1 VKNRAPDAPVM
12 AAVPRAPR
20 APRRITPPSR
30 ERWSPSAA
38 QMARR
43 RALLTLLK
51 WLVPGAGVALLLIIA
66 IWPELEGA
74 EERAR
79 VSFRRVA
86 ETAPEAVRIV
96 APRYQGVD
104 EQNRPYTVTAAVAIQ
119 GQNQDL
125 VDLSAPRADLLMTD
139 GWVLLESREGRLDK
153 ARNHLDLRGEVTL
166 WHDGGNLLVT
176 EEASIELKE
185 GAASGDK
192 PVAAQGPFGTLI
204 SEGFRLYDK
213 GAVVVFTG
221 RARAMLE
228 GRQ

>member
-1 VKNRAPDAPVM
+1 
-12 AAVPRAPR
+12 
-20 APRRITPPSR
+20 
-30 ERWSPSAA
+30 
-38 QMARR
+38 
-43 RALLTLLK
+43 
-51 WLVPGAGVALLLIIA
+51 
-66 IWPELEGA
+66 LEGA

-86 ETAPEAVRIV
+86 QTAPEAVRIV

-104 EQNRPYTVTAAVAIQ
+104 ELNRPYTVTASFATQ
-119 GQNQDL
+119 GEDQDI
-125 VDLSAPRADLLMTD
+125 VDLEAPRADLLMTD
-139 GWVLLESREGRLDK
+139 GWVLLESREGRLYK

-176 EEASIELKE
+176 EEAAIELKE

-192 PVAAQGPFGTLI
+192 PVAAQGPFGTLV

-221 RARAMLE
+221 QSRALLE
-228 GRQ
+228 GQQ

>member
-1 VKNRAPDAPVM
+1 MKNRAPEATVI
-12 AAVPRAPR
+12 AAPR

-43 RALLTLLK
+43 RFVVSALK
-51 WLVPGAGVALLLIIA
+51 WLVPGAGLALLLAIA
-66 IWPELEGA
+66 IWPELEGM

-79 VSFRRVA
+79 VSFRRVTQ
-86 ETAPEAVRIV
+86 TAPEAVRVV

-104 EQNRPYTVTAAVAIQ
+104 EQNRPYTVTAAIARQ
-119 GQNQDL
+119 GQDQDIL
-125 VDLSAPRADLLMTD
+125 DLEAPRADLTLND
-139 GWVLLESREGRLDK
+139 GWVLMESREGRLFK

-176 EEASIELKE
+176 EEAAIELKE

-192 PVAAQGPFGTLI
+192 PVAAQGPFGTLV
-204 SEGFRLYDK
+204 SEGFRLYEK
-213 GAVVVFTG
+213 GAVVIFTG
-221 RARAMLE
+221 QSRAMLE

>member
-1 VKNRAPDAPVM
+1 MVGA
-12 AAVPRAPR
+12 
-20 APRRITPPSR
+20 
-30 ERWSPSAA
+30 
-38 QMARR
+38 
-43 RALLTLLK
+43 LK
-51 WLVPGAGVALLLIIA
+51 WLVPGAGIALLLTIA

-86 ETAPEAVRIV
+86 QTAPEAIRIV
-96 APRYQGVD
+96 TPRYQGVD
-104 EQNRPYTVTAAVAIQ
+104 EQNRPYTITASVATQ
-119 GQNQDL
+119 GQNQDI
-125 VDLSAPRADLLMTD
+125 VDLETPRADLVMTD
-139 GWVLLESREGRLDK
+139 GWVLLESREGRLNK

-176 EEASIELKE
+176 EEATIELKE

-192 PVAAQGPFGTLI
+192 PVAAQGPFGTLV

-221 RARAMLE
+221 RSRALLE
-228 GRQ
+228 GTQ

>member
-1 VKNRAPDAPVM
+1 MKNRVPVAPVI

-20 APRRITPPSR
+20 RMTLPSR
-30 ERWSPSAA
+30 ERWSPSSG

-43 RALLTLLK
+43 RAMVVLLK
-51 WLVPGAGVALLLIIA
+51 WLVPGAGLALLLAIA

-86 ETAPEAVRIV
+86 QTAPEAVRIV

-104 EQNRPYTVTAAVAIQ
+104 EQNRPYTVTAAVASQ
-119 GQNQDL
+119 GRDQDI
-125 VDLSAPRADLLMTD
+125 VDLTAPRADLLMND
-139 GWVLLESREGRLDK
+139 GWVLLESRDGRLDK

-176 EEASIELKE
+176 ESAAIELKA
-185 GAASGDK
+185 GAAFGDK
-192 PVAAQGPFGTLI
+192 PVAAQGPFGTLV

-221 RARAMLE
+221 QSRALLE
-228 GRQ
+228 GTQ

>member
-1 VKNRAPDAPVM
+1 MKNRAPNTVNFAT
-12 AAVPRAPR
+12 APR
-20 APRRITPPSR
+20 AARRITAPSR
-30 ERWSPSAA
+30 ERWSPSAG

-43 RALLTLLK
+43 RALIGALK
-51 WLVPGAGVALLLIIA
+51 WLVPGAGIALLLAIA

-86 ETAPEAVRIV
+86 QTAPEAVRIV
-96 APRYQGVD
+96 TPHYQGVD
-104 EQNRPYTVTAAVAIQ
+104 EQNRPYTVTASVATQ
-119 GQNQDL
+119 GQDQDI
-125 VDLSAPRADLLMTD
+125 VDLEAPRADLLMAD
-139 GWVLLESREGRLDK
+139 GWVLLESREGRLFK
-153 ARNHLDLRGEVTL
+153 ARNHVDLRGEVTL

-176 EEASIELKE
+176 EEAAIELRE

-192 PVAAQGPFGTLI
+192 PVAAQGPFGTLV
-204 SEGFRLYDK
+204 SEGFRLYEK

-221 RARAMLE
+221 QSRAMLE

>member
-1 VKNRAPDAPVM
+1 VKNRAPDAVNI
-12 AAVPRAPR
+12 ATAPR
-20 APRRITPPSR
+20 AARRITTPSR

-43 RALLTLLK
+43 RFVVSALK
-51 WLVPGAGVALLLIIA
+51 WLVPGAGLALLLAIA
-66 IWPELEGA
+66 IWPELEGM

-79 VSFRRVA
+79 VSFRRVTQ
-86 ETAPEAVRIV
+86 TAPEAVRVV

-104 EQNRPYTVTAAVAIQ
+104 EQNRPYTVTAAIARQ
-119 GQNQDL
+119 GQDQDIL
-125 VDLSAPRADLLMTD
+125 DLEAPRADLTLND
-139 GWVLLESREGRLDK
+139 GWVLMESREGRLFK

-176 EEASIELKE
+176 EEAAIELKE

-192 PVAAQGPFGTLI
+192 PVAAQGPFGTLV
-204 SEGFRLYDK
+204 SEGFRLYEK

-221 RARAMLE
+221 QSRAMLE

>member
-1 VKNRAPDAPVM
+1 MKNRAPDAPVM
-12 AAVPRAPR
+12 AAPR

-30 ERWSPSAA
+30 ERWSPSAT

-51 WLVPGAGVALLLIIA
+51 WLVPGAGLALLLIIA

-86 ETAPEAVRIV
+86 QTTPEAVRIV

-104 EQNRPYTVTAAVAIQ
+104 EQRRPFTVTASVATQ
-119 GQNQDL
+119 GQNQDI
-125 VDLSAPRADLLMTD
+125 VDLAAPRADLLMAD

-153 ARNHLDLRGEVTL
+153 ARNHLDLRGKVTL

-176 EEASIELKE
+176 EEAAIELKE

-192 PVAAQGPFGTLI
+192 PVAAQGPFGTLV

-213 GAVVVFTG
+213 GAVIVFTG
-221 RARAMLE
+221 QSRALLE

>member
-1 VKNRAPDAPVM
+1 MVGA
-12 AAVPRAPR
+12 
-20 APRRITPPSR
+20 
-30 ERWSPSAA
+30 
-38 QMARR
+38 
-43 RALLTLLK
+43 LK
-51 WLVPGAGVALLLIIA
+51 WRVPGAGVALLLIIA

-86 ETAPEAVRIV
+86 QTAPEAVRIV

-104 EQNRPYTVTAAVAIQ
+104 EQSRPFTVTASVATQ
-119 GQNQDL
+119 GQNQDI
-125 VDLSAPRADLLMTD
+125 VDLAAPRADLLMTD

-176 EEASIELKE
+176 EEAAIELKE

-192 PVAAQGPFGTLI
+192 PVAAQGPFGTLV

-213 GAVVVFTG
+213 GAVIVFTG
-221 RARAMLE
+221 QSRALLE

>member
-1 VKNRAPDAPVM
+1 MKNRAPEASVI
-12 AAVPRAPR
+12 AAPR

-30 ERWSPSAA
+30 ERWSPSAG

-43 RALLTLLK
+43 RVMVGALK
-51 WLVPGAGVALLLIIA
+51 WLVPGAGVALLLTIA

-86 ETAPEAVRIV
+86 QTAPEAIRIV
-96 APRYQGVD
+96 SPRYQGVD
-104 EQNRPYTVTAAVAIQ
+104 EQNRPYTVTASVATQ
-119 GQNQDL
+119 GQNQDI
-125 VDLSAPRADLLMTD
+125 VDLTAPRADLVMTD

-176 EEASIELKE
+176 EEAAIELKE
-185 GAASGDK
+185 GNASGDK
-192 PVAAQGPFGTLI
+192 PVAAQGPFGTLV

-213 GAVVVFTG
+213 GAVIVFTG
-221 RARAMLE
+221 QSRALLE
-228 GRQ
+228 GAK